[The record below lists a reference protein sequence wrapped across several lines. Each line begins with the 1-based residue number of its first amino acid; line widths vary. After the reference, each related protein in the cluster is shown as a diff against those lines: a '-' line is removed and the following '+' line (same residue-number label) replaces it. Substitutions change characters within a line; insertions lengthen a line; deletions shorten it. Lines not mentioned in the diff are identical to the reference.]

1 MSDEIQRELGEIS
14 STLKHIKETQG
25 DQGKTLVKIDDR
37 LREVEK
43 RAALN
48 GLVTGGVTGGVMAV
62 AVSFIK
68 SKLTGG
74 S

>member
-1 MSDEIQRELGEIS
+1 MSDQIQRELGEIS
-14 STLKHIKETQG
+14 STLKHMNEAQKE
-25 DQGKTLVKIDDR
+25 QGKTLGKIDDR
-37 LREVEK
+37 LRDVEK

-62 AVSFIK
+62 AISFIK

-74 S
+74 A